1 MGKLDE
7 ALRNAQ
13 ALKQAKSESDPILAE
28 PPEASN
34 EPTAALN
41 IPDAAVNEPTP
52 VSKEESIVRGDDFRE
67 EMLGLYN
74 TIDARLPGRQS
85 RIILFVGTQEGEGT
99 STMVREFCSLCS
111 NELGHSVLLLD
122 ADTHRKTQERPYDIP
137 DGYGWIEALVDGKE
151 IESAIHQ
158 IENSTLFVSPPPCT
172 GGPAPGVFNSPGFVH
187 FCERL
192 KARFDFALVDSAPF
206 SMSPNLLDICP
217 KVDGVVLIVEASK
230 TRWRK
235 VRQLSETITKVG
247 GNVLGIVLNKRKYYI
262 PGVIYNLL

>member
-1 MGKLDE
+1 MGKIDE

-13 ALKQAKSESDPILAE
+13 AQKQASSESDPVLTE

-34 EPTAALN
+34 EPAALN
-41 IPDAAVNEPTP
+41 IPDPALNDPAP
-52 VSKEESIVRGDDFRE
+52 VSEEESIVRGDDFKE
-67 EMLGLYN
+67 EMLALYN
-74 TIDARLPGRQS
+74 TIDALLPGRKS

-137 DGYGWIEALVDGKE
+137 DGYGWIEALEDGKE

-158 IENSTLFVSPPPCT
+158 VGNSALFVSPPPYT
-172 GGPAPGVFNSPGFVH
+172 GRPAPDIFHSPDFVH

-192 KARFDFALVDSAPF
+192 KARFDFTLVDSVPF

-217 KVDGVVLIVEASK
+217 KVDGVVLVVEASK

-235 VRQLSETITKVG
+235 VRRLSESITKVG
-247 GNVLGIVLNKRKYYI
+247 GNVLGIVLNKRRYYI